1 MNNSQKIIF
10 KSEVIIIIIII
21 VLLPIIMIIWNTE
34 YGNKEKTIKMIRK
47 FSERGSDR
55 KEQKTQELIP
65 TSTANHG
72 CVQIGTSLY

>member
-1 MNNSQKIIF
+1 MNNSQEIIF

-34 YGNKEKTIKMIRK
+34 YGNVEKTIKLIMMIRK
-47 FSERGSDR
+47 FSAENGSDR
-55 KEQKTQELIP
+55 N
-65 TSTANHG
+65 TANHG